1 MPFVD
6 GSNEDTII
14 VESPTP
20 VYKFFKLIK
29 QTNRAL
35 RLL

>member
-1 MPFVD
+1 MSSVD
-6 GSNEDTII
+6 GSNEGTII
-14 VESPTP
+14 VEPPAP